1 MTLNLRTEEA
11 TWKDAKHLKA
21 KATATTELR

>member
-1 MTLNLRTEEA
+1 MTLNFRTEESA
-11 TWKDAKHLKA
+11 WKDAKHLKA